1 MSVDILQDKIR
12 KTKNPSVVDF
22 NMLPEHI
29 PPQILET
36 EETFSGAWERY
47 CKLLL
52 QELKGMIPAVRFSMA
67 AAIAYGVEGLYAL
80 AELLRYARELGY
92 YVLLDYP
99 NAFTAMDAQ
108 RCADIL
114 FSEDSAYL
122 FDGLILSAYIG
133 SDALRAISQKLAQTG
148 KSLFVLTRTANKS
161 AQDLQDLLTGSRLV
175 HMAMADIVSRFAQ
188 PLMGKKAYSLIGVV
202 ATATSAS
209 TTKNLRT
216 KYPHMFLLLDGY
228 DAPGANA
235 KNCSGAFDRLG
246 FGAAACAGVSV
257 TAAWQEE
264 NRTPE
269 EYAEAAKEAVERMK
283 RNLGRYVTIF

>member
-29 PPQILET
+29 PPQFSEA
-36 EETFSGAWERY
+36 EETFPRAWERY
-47 CKLLL
+47 CKTLL
-52 QELKGMIPAVRFSMA
+52 QELKGLVPAVRFSMPA
-67 AAIAYGVEGLYAL
+67 AVAYGVEGVCAL
-80 AELLRYARELGY
+80 SELLRFAKEQGF
-92 YVLLDYP
+92 YVLLDCP
-99 NAFTAMDAQ
+99 NAFCAMDAQ
-108 RCADIL
+108 RYADIL
-114 FSEDSAYL
+114 FSEDSMYL

-133 SDALRAISQKLAQTG
+133 SDAIRPISQKLADTG

-175 HMAMADIVSRFAQ
+175 HMAMADTVSRFAQ
-188 PLMGKKAYSLIGVV
+188 PLMGKKAYSLIGAVS
-202 ATATSAS
+202 TATSAS
-209 TTKNLRT
+209 ATKNLRS

-235 KNCSGAFDRLG
+235 KNCAGAFDRLG
-246 FGAAACAGVSV
+246 FGAAACAGVSI

-264 NRTPE
+264 GRTPQ
-269 EYAEAAKEAVERMK
+269 EYLAAAKDAAERMK
-283 RNLGRYVTIF
+283 RNLCRYITVF